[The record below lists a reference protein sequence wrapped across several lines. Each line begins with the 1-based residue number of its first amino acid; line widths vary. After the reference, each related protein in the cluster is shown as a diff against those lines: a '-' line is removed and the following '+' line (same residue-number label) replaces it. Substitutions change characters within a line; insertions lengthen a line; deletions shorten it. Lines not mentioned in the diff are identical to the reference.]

1 MVPEEMFYLNII
13 SATNKKYMDKY
24 VSFRDS
30 LRLYSKDRVTMIRGD
45 LLKKVVIGLS
55 STVMII
61 VAACFFVPNMM
72 MNSVKDRA
80 IENNPDVEN
89 IVSINHISA
98 WGEWFSQYVLIV
110 EMDGQTFR
118 IWSNDKGEIADK
130 EVLE

>member
-1 MVPEEMFYLNII
+1 M
-13 SATNKKYMDKY
+13 NKKYMDKF
-24 VSFRDS
+24 VSFRAS
-30 LRLYSKDRVTMIRGD
+30 LRLYSKGRGD
-45 LLKKVVIGLS
+45 VLKKVIIALS

-61 VAACFFVPNMM
+61 VAAYFFVPNMM
-72 MNSVKDRA
+72 MNSVKDRV

-118 IWSNDKGEIADK
+118 IWSNDKGEITDK
-130 EVLE
+130 EALE